1 MIIGYIVKDKNTGLF
16 RTPRPNTWNTLD
28 KVNLYRSIDSAMRS
42 VGDSTET
49 LGFIEFKKRPD
60 YRWWTFK
67 GKKYAY
73 TVPAHLEII
82 PLEVEV

>member
-1 MIIGYIVKDKNTGLF
+1 MIIGYVVKDKNTGLF

-49 LGFIEFKKRPD
+49 LGFIEFKKRSD
-60 YRWWTFK
+60 HRWWTFK
-67 GKKYAY
+67 GKKYTY